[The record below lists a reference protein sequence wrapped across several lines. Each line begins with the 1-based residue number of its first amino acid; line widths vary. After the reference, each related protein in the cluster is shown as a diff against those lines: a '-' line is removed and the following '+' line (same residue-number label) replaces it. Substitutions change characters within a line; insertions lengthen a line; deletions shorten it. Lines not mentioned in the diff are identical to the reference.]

1 MIGRLTALI
10 LLGTVFGEGPQQ
22 ISLTVADAGDNITLQ
37 CPVTDKESKFFYW
50 NKMRLGH
57 MPQTVATVTLGKVTD
72 SEQFRDS
79 HFTIRQ
85 EGAQFFLTIR
95 NVTKEDEATYFCQ
108 NMATFSQAFLN
119 GTFLAVNDHNQQKHV
134 YVKQSPETESVQL
147 GNTVTLNC
155 SLLSKKTEKRV
166 QCPDEHSVYW
176 FRAGS
181 EGFNPGLIY
190 TNRKKSHRQGQRSC
204 SYSLSKTIQDSS
216 DSGTYYCAVV
226 TCGEILF
233 GEGTKVETRND
244 SDSQPGLIV
253 VVLVLGIL
261 LACCV
266 TVIAILILSQSD
278 VCEHCKGMM
287 SALDHLGLDKPAVD
301 QSSHQVVLDGKAKTT
316 NYMTPYFSTRRRMK
330 SRYMQECVY
339 SVVRADNHNQHHP
352 CL

>member
-155 SLLSKKTEKRV
+155 SLLSKNKENRV

-181 EGFNPGLIY
+181 EGFNQGVIY
-190 TNRKKSHRQGQRSC
+190 TNRNKSHTQEQRSC

-233 GEGTKVETRND
+233 GEGTKVETRNCSE
-244 SDSQPGLIV
+244 SDP
-253 VVLVLGIL
+253 VVLVLGVL
-261 LACCV
+261 LSCCGI
-266 TVIAILILSQSD
+266 VIAVLLFYIHQKK
-278 VCEHCKGMM
+278 VCECCKG
-287 SALDHLGLDKPAVD
+287 SRSVSHHECHEKTAVDLSNDLEGEAPAVNYAP
-301 QSSHQVVLDGKAKTT
+301 LDFSLSRVIKGKK
-316 NYMTPYFSTRRRMK
+316 NKEFP
-330 SRYMQECVY
+330 QESVY
-339 SVVRADNHNQHHP
+339 TAVRADDQNQ
-352 CL
+352 